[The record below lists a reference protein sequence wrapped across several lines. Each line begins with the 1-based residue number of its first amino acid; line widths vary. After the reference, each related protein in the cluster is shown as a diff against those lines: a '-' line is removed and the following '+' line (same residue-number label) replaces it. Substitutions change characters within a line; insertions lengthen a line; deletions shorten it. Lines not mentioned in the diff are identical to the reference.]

1 MYHALNVWERR
12 KEKWETTFDGGS
24 LGSRIDEERSQLR
37 YVVWIAEFSESLN
50 LWTQMALLG
59 SPRSMSVWV
68 SDFIE
73 RTRECGIEVSR
84 RVSIKSPCPLKD
96 SSIGLAFSIETWVR
110 RLKIIF
116 SFAQTCNS
124 RNKIQSKRWQTI
136 NIKSWPQIRQGYP
149 LNLSILIS
157 GGKETN
163 KDSLS
168 NGEWSGNSSNLKS
181 PTLASANCS
190 CEKHFLG
197 GSVVPKLL
205 GTVRH
210 RGWQPRLWLGRPL
223 TMCFRRVGLFGNAA
237 QKWW

>member
-1 MYHALNVWERR
+1 MNHWIFERKWRSWVLPGACLSECRILSNALV
-12 KEKWETTFDGGS
+12 S
-24 LGSRIDEERSQLR
+24 AVLR
-37 YVVWIAEFSESLN
+37 CHGVLA
-50 LWTQMALLG
+50 
-59 SPRSMSVWV
+59 
-68 SDFIE
+68 
-73 RTRECGIEVSR
+73 
-84 RVSIKSPCPLKD
+84 SIKSPCPLKD

-124 RNKIQSKRWQTI
+124 RNKVQSKRWQTI

>member
-73 RTRECGIEVSR
+73 RAWLDWLVCGIEVSR
-84 RVSIKSPCPLKD
+84 RVKVESPCPLKG

-116 SFAQTCNS
+116 SFAQTRNS
-124 RNKIQSKRWQTI
+124 RKKIQSKRWQTM
-136 NIKSWPQIRQGYP
+136 
-149 LNLSILIS
+149 
-157 GGKETN
+157 TT
-163 KDSLS
+163 
-168 NGEWSGNSSNLKS
+168 SNLDLRSGKA
-181 PTLASANCS
+181 T
-190 CEKHFLG
+190 
-197 GSVVPKLL
+197 
-205 GTVRH
+205 R
-210 RGWQPRLWLGRPL
+210 WI
-223 TMCFRRVGLFGNAA
+223 
-237 QKWW
+237 